1 MSEEIKQI
9 AERLVGLRDALDLK
23 PEEIAAACHIDLEAT
38 STSKPTG
45 DTSRA
50 KKIFP

>member
-23 PEEIAAACHIDLEAT
+23 PEEIAAACHIDLET
-38 STSKPTG
+38 YRGYESG
-45 DTSRA
+45 E
-50 KKIFP
+50 KIFP

>member
-9 AERLVGLRDALDLK
+9 AERLGGLRDALDLN
-23 PEEIAAACHIDLEAT
+23 PEEIAAACHIA
-38 STSKPTG
+38 SKPTG